1 MAACLDLTALIVY
14 AIFASG
20 EIQAWAIPPPQDCDN
35 GEEMPMETNERL
47 RKDAESKAQ
56 WWFLS

>member
-35 GEEMPMETNERL
+35 GEEMPMKTNEPL
-47 RKDAESKAQ
+47 RKVAESKAQ
-56 WWFLS
+56 

>member
-35 GEEMPMETNERL
+35 GEEMPMETNEPL

-56 WWFLS
+56 

>member
-14 AIFASG
+14 TIFASG
-20 EIQAWAIPPPQDCDN
+20 EIQAWAISPAQNCDD
-35 GEEMPMETNERL
+35 GEGMSMETNERL

-56 WWFLS
+56 

>member
-1 MAACLDLTALIVY
+1 MAAALDLTALIVY

-20 EIQAWAIPPPQDCDN
+20 EKQAWAVAPPQNCDN
-35 GEEMPMETNERL
+35 GEEMPMETNERI

-56 WWFLS
+56 

>member
-20 EIQAWAIPPPQDCDN
+20 EIQTWAIPQDCDD
-35 GEEMPMETNERL
+35 GEEMPMKTNERL

-56 WWFLS
+56 